1 MDQIQVV
8 HIGADYWLKYTYQA
22 AELQEQSSHVILH
35 SQNPAKFTNGFQE
48 KIQPSGPSLHQL
60 SQSRVT
66 VLSINLFMLP
76 LFFTAAATAT
86 KSQNNISSD
95 HSQALSLTTQMPS
108 NPRAAGQP
116 LTAFKATDSR
126 SIHSRCYS
134 GLLAA

>member
-1 MDQIQVV
+1 MCSSIPRTQ
-8 HIGADYWLKYTYQA
+8 
-22 AELQEQSSHVILH
+22 QSS
-35 SQNPAKFTNGFQE
+35 FQE
-48 KIQPSGPSLHQL
+48 KTQPSRPSLHQL

-86 KSQNNISSD
+86 KSQHNISSS

-116 LTAFKATDSR
+116 LTAFKAPDSR

-134 GLLAA
+134 GLLAV